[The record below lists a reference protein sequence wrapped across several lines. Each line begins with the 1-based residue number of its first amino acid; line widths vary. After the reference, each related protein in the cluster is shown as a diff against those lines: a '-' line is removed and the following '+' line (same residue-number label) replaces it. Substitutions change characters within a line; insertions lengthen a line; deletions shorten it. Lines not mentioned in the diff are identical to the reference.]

1 MKFFNLD
8 VILLSLCDIFYLNV
22 DFDQINNEEIIITFA
37 SDRKKL
43 IASWPSWT
51 ELNMILKAHVLQQF

>member
-37 SDRKKL
+37 SDRKNL
-43 IASWPSWT
+43 
-51 ELNMILKAHVLQQF
+51 